1 MNNEDRIAIE
11 GVFSRLQ
18 EVERQGGPR
27 EPEAEQFIRSR
38 IDAQPGAAYYL
49 AQTVLVQEHALKA
62 AQQKIAELE
71 ERAAAPAPA
80 AAPQEGFA
88 ANAARQSGLT
98 AGYFGRNAPASQQ
111 ASPPLSAAGTP
122 LSAAGTPLSAAGT
135 PLQGGMP
142 PPGSQFG
149 QSGQVGQTQAAPSR
163 AGGFLAGAAQ
173 TAMGVAGGM
182 MLGNLLGGLFGG
194 GAAHAAASKLAEPT
208 PEVKPEPTADACSH
222 AQDNLTSDPQFDPPN
237 DSANHDSASQ
247 VSDNT
252 PSDNSDYAST
262 DVGYDNSDSGFGF
275 FDDGGDF
282 DDV

>member
-62 AQQKIAELE
+62 AQQKITELE
-71 ERAAAPAPA
+71 QRVS

-88 ANAARQSGLT
+88 ANAARQSGLS
-98 AGYFGRNAPASQQ
+98 AGYFGRTPPA
-111 ASPPLSAAGTP
+111 AEEYGRPM
-122 LSAAGTPLSAAGT
+122 SAAGTPLSAAGT

-142 PPGSQFG
+142 PGGSQF
-149 QSGQVGQTQAAPSR
+149 SQAAPQQAAPGR

-194 GAAHAAASKLAEPT
+194 GASHAASQLSDATPQVKDEP
-208 PEVKPEPTADACSH
+208 KADAQP
-222 AQDNLTSDPQFDPPN
+222 ANEQTSDPQFDPPN
-237 DSANHDSASQ
+237 DSPSESSNFSSQ
-247 VSDNT
+247 
-252 PSDNSDYAST
+252 
-262 DVGYDNSDSGFGF
+262 DVAYDDSDSGFGF
-275 FDDGGDF
+275 DDGGDY
-282 DDV
+282 DEV

>member
-38 IDAQPGAAYYL
+38 IKAQPGAAYYL
-49 AQTVLVQEHALKA
+49 AQTVLVQEHALKT
-62 AQQKIAELE
+62 AQQKITELE
-71 ERAAAPAPA
+71 QRVATPAPA

-88 ANAARQSGLT
+88 TNAARQSGLSV
-98 AGYFGRNAPASQQ
+98 GYFGRNAPASQE

-135 PLQGGMP
+135 PLHGGMP

-149 QSGQVGQTQAAPSR
+149 QSGQGQAAPAQAAPGR

-182 MLGNLLGGLFGG
+182 MLGSLLGGMFGG
-194 GAAHAAASKLAEPT
+194 GAAHAADKPAEPA
-208 PEVKPEPTADACSH
+208 PEAKSEPTADAGSS
-222 AQDNLTSDPQFDPPN
+222 AQDNATSDAQFDPPN
-237 DSANHDSASQ
+237 DSASNVAN
-247 VSDNT
+247 NT
-252 PSDNSDYAST
+252 PSETSDYAST
-262 DVGYDNSDSGFGF
+262 DVAYDDSDSDFGF
-275 FDDGGDF
+275 FDDGGGF

>member
-71 ERAAAPAPA
+71 QRVATPAPA
-80 AAPQEGFA
+80 AAAQEGFA
-88 ANAARQSGLT
+88 ANAGRLSGLT
-98 AGYFGRNAPASQQ
+98 AGYFGRNAPAPQA
-111 ASPPLSAAGTP
+111 ASPQSSAAGTP

-142 PPGSQFG
+142 PASSQFG
-149 QSGQVGQTQAAPSR
+149 QAGQGQAAPAQAAPGR

-182 MLGNLLGGLFGG
+182 MLGSLLGGMFGG
-194 GAAHAAASKLAEPT
+194 GAAHAAAKPAEPA
-208 PEVKPEPTADACSH
+208 PEVKPEPTADAGSNT
-222 AQDNLTSDPQFDPPN
+222 QDNATSDAQFDPPN
-237 DSANHDSASQ
+237 DAANNTA
-247 VSDNT
+247 DNT
-252 PSDNSDYAST
+252 PADTSDYASS
-262 DVGYDNSDSGFGF
+262 DVAYDNSDSGFGF

>member
-38 IDAQPGAAYYL
+38 IEAQPGAAYYL
-49 AQTVLVQEHALKA
+49 AQTVLVQEHALKT
-62 AQQKIAELE
+62 AQQKITELE
-71 ERAAAPAPA
+71 QRAAAPAPA

-88 ANAARQSGLT
+88 ANAARQSGGLS
-98 AGYFGRNAPASQQ
+98 AGYFGRNPPASQE

-149 QSGQVGQTQAAPSR
+149 QSGQAQAGQAQAAPSR

-182 MLGNLLGGLFGG
+182 MLGSLLGGMFGG
-194 GAAHAAASKLAEPT
+194 GAAHAAAKPAEPA
-208 PEVKPEPTADACSH
+208 PEVKPEPTADAGSH
-222 AQDNLTSDPQFDPPN
+222 AQDNATSDAQFDPPN
-237 DSANHDSASQ
+237 DSANNVAN
-247 VSDNT
+247 NT
-252 PSDNSDYAST
+252 PSDTSDYAST